1 MREMFRPLF
10 SLALVGAHGLCFPQ
24 MPDPPADKEKDMYDI
39 YSLLL
44 DHPKTSHGPGNDPR
58 ILIAGTTVPGVPSDP
73 CISPPKER
81 GAEFEEVLADFRA
94 HGATQRKL
102 RPAFSLAKPYFL
114 LSPEEVAAFEKDH
127 MAPRP
132 PGVARNPQFEGVADL
147 FRLSEVYFNHRRTLA
162 LTAVATW
169 CGGLCG
175 LMRWVALEK
184 QKDGSWQELPWIGCS
199 TIAVIPSPAASFPG
213 S

>member
-10 SLALVGAHGLCFPQ
+10 SLAMVYTYAFCFQ
-24 MPDPPADKEKDMYDI
+24 QTPDPPADKEKDVYDI

-44 DHPKTSHGPGNDPR
+44 DHPKTSHGPDNNPR
-58 ILIAGTTVPGVPSDP
+58 ILIAGTTVPGVPSEP
-73 CISPPKER
+73 CVRPPKGRE
-81 GAEFEEVLADFRA
+81 AEFQEVLADFQARS
-94 HGATQRKL
+94 ATQRKL

-114 LSPEEVAAFEKDH
+114 LGSEEVSAFEKDH
-127 MAPRP
+127 MGIREL
-132 PGVARNPQFEGVADL
+132 GSARNPQFEGVADL
-147 FRLSEVYFNHRRTLA
+147 FRLSDVYFNHRRTLA
-162 LTAVATW
+162 LTAVASW

-184 QKDGSWQELPWIGCS
+184 QKDGGWQELPWISCS
-199 TIAVIPSPAASFPG
+199 AIAATPSPAASFPA